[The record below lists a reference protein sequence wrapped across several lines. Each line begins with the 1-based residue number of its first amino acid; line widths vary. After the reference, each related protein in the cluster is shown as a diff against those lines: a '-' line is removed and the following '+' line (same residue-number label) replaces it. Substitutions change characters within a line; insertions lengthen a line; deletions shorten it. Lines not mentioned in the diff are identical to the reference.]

1 MIERNTDK
9 TSSERRFRRIVVPLD
24 VSPESHS
31 ALDVA
36 AELAAAL
43 ESHVEGLF
51 IEDET
56 LEALAR
62 LPFTRQISAVSG
74 TPAALDPEAVT
85 RDVRAQS
92 ERARRRLS
100 GVATRLK
107 VEWSFEV
114 RRGATEAELSARTRA
129 GDLVALLAHRAVPRA
144 AAKRLQAALERR
156 GPEAEGAFLLPGRG
170 RPISTGA
177 VNVIY
182 QPTETGARALAL
194 AERIASRLQMP
205 LVLLLPDDRD
215 AGGLIAQARA
225 HLTRPLAVSAEPITG
240 HGAEG
245 LVRHLCQ
252 IRKGMVIAPI
262 EALAGQAGD
271 LERLAA
277 QASCPILVLRDEE
290 PA

>member
-1 MIERNTDK
+1 MIERNADK
-9 TSSERRFRRIVVPLD
+9 ASSERRFRRIVVPLD

-31 ALDVA
+31 ALEVA

-43 ESHVEGLF
+43 ESRLEGLF

-74 TPAALDPEAVT
+74 TPAALEPEAVS

-100 GVATRLK
+100 GIAARLK

-114 RRGATEAELSARTRA
+114 RRGATEAELSAQTRA
-129 GDLVALLAHRAVPRA
+129 GDLVALLAHRTVPRA
-144 AAKRLQAALERR
+144 AARHLQAALERR
-156 GPEAEGAFLLPGRG
+156 GPGAESAFLLPGRG

-182 QPTETGARALAL
+182 QPTESGARALAL
-194 AERIASRLQMP
+194 AERIASRLRMP
-205 LVLLLPDDRD
+205 LVLLLPEAKDTDR
-215 AGGLIAQARA
+215 LVAQARA
-225 HLTRPLAVSAEPITG
+225 QLTRPLAVSAEPIPG
-240 HGAEG
+240 HGLEG
-245 LVRHLCQ
+245 LVRRLCQ
-252 IRKGMVIAPI
+252 IRQGVVIAPI
-262 EALAGQAGD
+262 EALAGHAGD

-277 QASCPILVLRDEE
+277 QATCPILVLRDEE